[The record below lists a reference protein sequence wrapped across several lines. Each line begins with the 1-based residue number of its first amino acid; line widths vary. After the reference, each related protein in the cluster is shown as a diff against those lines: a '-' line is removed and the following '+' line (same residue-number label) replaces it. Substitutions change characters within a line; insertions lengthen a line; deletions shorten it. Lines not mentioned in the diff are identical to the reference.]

1 MPLAESEILEMQAS
15 LEDRSPGLGESFNEN
30 AEHALDQIAAFP
42 ECGPVTIA
50 PFRRLLVRD
59 FPVGIF
65 YTVDGRRAVVHAV
78 LDLRQEPDA
87 IARRLARR

>member
-1 MPLAESEILEMQAS
+1 MG
-15 LEDRSPGLGESFNEN
+15 DKFNEN

-42 ECGPVTIA
+42 ECGPVAIA